1 MLDHGTN
8 PSQTNELIVKALGSL
23 FGHDEMG
30 RQFRIF
36 PGPNNDYTNNRF
48 ARKEALS
55 LDELHALQDLL
66 PQLQTCFLPSLKRQI
81 AELLESLDIVDR
93 ANTPKPKLLD
103 PLEILSRLGHTTEK
117 ISGFLTA
124 IAPIAFN
131 PLRKPETYDHDY
143 GGLKEHRC
151 CRLTYSIIRLMDDRL
166 WRLFDDIR
174 EYIPHW
180 RPTNLQ
186 IGHYNGASQIY
197 EKRNMSLMLTESSNV
212 IDGIIKWTKQ
222 SDFSLLQD
230 EWRGHA
236 NDLDSILARQD
247 RRIES
252 MEQSEQ
258 ELDPSDEGQSNG
270 ASSSPVGEDQDMT
283 DFPDTEE
290 FVTETPDV
298 NEDIRLDAEPTNDY
312 QADHSDDV
320 QSTDSLGDT
329 SIRPHIIK
337 LIQSTIPLIKLIR
350 IFLKKLLN
358 TPTSKPPFTIGTR
371 LSSNELSSIGTQIRC
386 LSSDVDDLL
395 STLWYMWDCDDE
407 MGDLK
412 RLERLRN
419 QMCKHFDSSLI
430 LLSLYL
436 VPITPVES
444 PISGNHFKAWFLTLR
459 QQFYVAEKNFRFDLS
474 EFRTHIQK

>member
-8 PSQTNELIVKALGSL
+8 PSQTNELIVKALASL
-23 FGHDEMG
+23 FGNDEMG

-36 PGPNNDYTNNRF
+36 SGPNNDYSNNRF

-55 LDELHALQDLL
+55 LDELNALQDLL

-151 CRLTYSIIRLMDDRL
+151 CRLTYSIIRLMDDLL

-180 RPTNLQ
+180 RPTDLK

-197 EKRNMSLMLTESSNV
+197 EKRNMSLMLTESSN
-212 IDGIIKWTKQ
+212 T
-222 SDFSLLQD
+222 
-230 EWRGHA
+230 
-236 NDLDSILARQD
+236 N
-247 RRIES
+247 RIN
-252 MEQSEQ
+252 EQSEQ
-258 ELDPSDEGQSNG
+258 ELDQSDEGQSSG
-270 ASSSPVGEDQDMT
+270 ASSSPVGGDQDMT

-298 NEDIRLDAEPTNDY
+298 NEDIRLDAESTSDY
-312 QADHSDDV
+312 QADQSDDV

-436 VPITPVES
+436 VPITPPVES
-444 PISGNHFKAWFLTLR
+444 PISGNHFKAWFFTLR